1 MRKLDTKVIRSI
13 CFNYAVLRTV
23 LVKARSRPDILLLC
37 FFLFHLVTLS
47 GFWDKLKAFSV
58 AFIFRYFYDVAQ
70 KITVRNLFLTSY
82 FYQQEIA
89 ELSSNLAGI
98 HLDQLFDYS
107 SKIEGK
113 KAKEV
118 IAKFFEELK
127 NVTRQMMKNNQ
138 NRFDESSLPYPYFLP
153 AYVTN
158 SASTWYAEWPN

>member
-1 MRKLDTKVIRSI
+1 M
-13 CFNYAVLRTV
+13 
-23 LVKARSRPDILLLC
+23 
-37 FFLFHLVTLS
+37 
-47 GFWDKLKAFSV
+47 
-58 AFIFRYFYDVAQ
+58 Q
-70 KITVRNLFLTSY
+70 KTTVRNLFLTSY
-82 FYQQEIA
+82 FHQQEIA

-158 SASTWYAEWPN
+158 SAST